1 MTTRLV
7 PQLFAD
13 VRSRVGEAPAWDAV
27 AGRFTFVDILGREVQ
42 VVDGFGRVTSTF
54 ATPADV
60 GAALPAFRG
69 GWLLA
74 MRDRFAVMDETGS
87 IEDLLVVDSI
97 ERAVRFNDAKCDP
110 AGRAFAGTMAYD
122 ETPGAGRVYRLDE
135 GPEAT
140 TALRGTTISNGMGWD
155 GGRFYFV
162 DSPLRAVTTYEYDA
176 ASGNLGAELGRIPID
191 ATVPGIPDGLCVDD
205 DGCIW
210 VAIFGGSAVHRYT
223 PDGALDMVVDVPVSQ
238 PTSCAFGGPNGNLL
252 VITTA
257 DHLLSPEARLAQPLA
272 GAVFAIEV
280 GASASG
286 ATPWRPLAPSAGGT
300 SLGGTS

>member
-7 PQLFAD
+7 PDLFAD
-13 VRSRVGEAPAWDAV
+13 IRADVGEAPAWDAE
-27 AGRFTFVDILGREVQ
+27 AGRFTFVDILGRLVYLA
-42 VVDGFGRVTSTF
+42 DASGRITSTF
-54 ATPADV
+54 STPADV
-60 GAALPAFRG
+60 GAALPAVGG

-74 MRDRFAVMDETGS
+74 LRNRFALMDETGS

-97 ERAVRFNDAKCDP
+97 GPDIRFNDAKCDA

-122 ETPGAGRVYRLDE
+122 ESQGAGKLYRLAE

-140 TALRGTTISNGMGWD
+140 AVIRGTTLSNGMGWDAD

-162 DSPLRAVTTYEYDA
+162 DSPLRVVTVYEYET
-176 ASGNLGAELGRIPID
+176 ASGELGAELGRMPID
-191 ATVPGIPDGLCVDD
+191 EGTPGIPDGLCVDD

-223 PDGALDMVVDVPVSQ
+223 PAGVLDTVVALPVSQ
-238 PTSCAFGGPNGNLL
+238 PTSCAFGGPDGNLL

-257 DHLLSPEARLAQPLA
+257 DHLLSAEERLRQPLA
-272 GAVFAIEV
+272 GAVFAVEV
-280 GASASG
+280 GAAALG
-286 ATPWRPLAPSAGGT
+286 ATPWRPLTHRAGDT
-300 SLGGTS
+300 A